1 MATLT
6 DTETESTVFI
16 SNGKSKKYLQDN
28 DKYPMRLCKAC
39 NIKVA
44 ENYLSNHKKTS
55 KHILNQSKYE
65 EGQKKGT
72 VDYVYN
78 KLNNEIKELEY
89 KINDFKKSNES
100 LILHTE
106 NMKKELHDLENER
119 ADITEK
125 MHHSIHH
132 LKNMEAE
139 KTTFEEN
146 INKLNIEL
154 EKKRLIF
161 TYMKEL

>member
-28 DKYPMRLCKAC
+28 NKYPMRLCKAC

-55 KHILNQSKYE
+55 KHIANQCSYDE
-65 EGQKKGT
+65 EQKKGT

-78 KLNNEIKELEY
+78 KLNSEINELEN
-89 KINDFKKSNES
+89 KINDFKKSNEV

-106 NMKKELHDLENER
+106 NMKNELYNLESER
-119 ADITEK
+119 AEIAEK
-125 MHHSIHH
+125 MQHHMHH
-132 LKNMEAE
+132 MKNMEAE
-139 KTTFEEN
+139 KKTFEEN
-146 INKLNIEL
+146 INKLSIEL

-161 TYMKEL
+161 TYMSEL